1 MLELVRCHGRTDC
14 RSDAEIDAI
23 FQSSKLVL
31 LKNEVR
37 FDQKRNG
44 REAIIE
50 ESTVEM
56 IQIDPF
62 NKSMFPYQVSITELS
77 LQDMALD
84 LDDLTLYE
92 NKNVFKVE

>member
-23 FQSSKLVL
+23 LQSSKLVL

-37 FDQKRNG
+37 FDQQRNG